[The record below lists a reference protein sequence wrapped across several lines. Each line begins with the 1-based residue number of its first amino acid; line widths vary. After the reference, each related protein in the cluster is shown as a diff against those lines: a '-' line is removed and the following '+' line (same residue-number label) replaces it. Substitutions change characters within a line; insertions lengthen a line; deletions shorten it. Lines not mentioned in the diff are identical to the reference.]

1 MISVSFMSVSKAE
14 TVDLYEIPTVP
25 LFKRIVLI
33 KGILFCGSGGVTG
46 VGVGVGSGGVTG
58 GVGVGV
64 GVGVGSGGVIGG
76 VRIMVAIT
84 KSRAVRFD
92 RFGCLP
98 ATLI

>member
-1 MISVSFMSVSKAE
+1 M
-14 TVDLYEIPTVP
+14 
-25 LFKRIVLI
+25 LI

-76 VRIMVAIT
+76 VTGINIVIACRT
-84 KSRAVRFD
+84 
-92 RFGCLP
+92 LP
-98 ATLI
+98 LTSSFALTSP